1 MNKDVARAALALLEN
16 GQDFAVATIVDAKGS
31 SPRHVGASM
40 LVKADASIAGT
51 IGGGA
56 LEAAAIA
63 KALNVLKTRKR
74 CLMDFEL
81 TNADSAGLG
90 MICGGHGLVLVE
102 YNDPAKPAL
111 HELYR
116 GLSDLL
122 TSGRKGWLVT
132 VVTEGSEEEP
142 AAAKCLVDSNGSVIG
157 DLVCPP
163 EILQDLT
170 RRGGTSDRIVAGD
183 PSRTYVEPIGAQGTA
198 YVFGAGHCGE
208 KLVRVLNMVGFC
220 TVVVDDRADFAN
232 AERFPTADRI
242 LVPASFDVAFDG
254 LSVGEDSYIV
264 ILTRGHLHDK
274 NVLRQALQTPA
285 GYVGMIGSTKKVAET
300 FRALAEEG
308 VSPEDISRVHAPI
321 GLPIGAETPEEIA
334 ISIAA
339 QLIQIRA
346 EKDR

>member
-1 MNKDVARAALALLEN
+1 MNKEVAGAALALLEK
-16 GQDFAVATIVDAKGS
+16 GQDFALVTIVDAQGS

-40 LVKADASIAGT
+40 LVKADASIDGT

-56 LEAAAIA
+56 LEAAAI
-63 KALNVLKTRKR
+63 KNGLKVLKTNKR

-90 MICGGHGLVLVE
+90 MICGGHGTALIE
-102 YNDPAKPAL
+102 YNNPAKPAL
-111 HELYR
+111 QELYR

-122 TSGRKGWLVT
+122 SSGRKGWLVT
-132 VVTEGSEEEP
+132 VVSEGTEEEP

-208 KLVRVLNMVGFC
+208 KLVRVLNMVGFF

-232 AERFPTADRI
+232 EERFPTADRI

-254 LSVGEDSYIV
+254 LSVDEDSYIV

-274 NVLRQALQTPA
+274 NVLRQALRTPA
-285 GYVGMIGSTKKVAET
+285 GYIGMIGSKKKVADT
-300 FRALAEEG
+300 FRALREED
-308 VSPEDISRVHAPI
+308 VSHDDISRAHAPI

-334 ISIAA
+334 VSIAA
-339 QLIQIRA
+339 QLIQVRA
-346 EKDR
+346 GRRR